1 MKPYIR
7 CIVTLPIQ
15 TVVDFRFV
23 LMVMF
28 HIFYKDTKEFQ
39 ASLHFTLVDSAN
51 SKSLDSK
58 KSQAPKSD
66 NNRAIASTCAMC
78 GRFYYERNKCLEV
91 ENKYANKTN
100 SVSIYIGSATHALL
114 VKDTGHKGFIPNSCQ
129 DKRNISSTLPESN
142 GAPSKKPFEKK
153 DWKEKRA

>member
-78 GRFYYERNKCLEV
+78 GRLYCERNKCPEV

-100 SVSIYIGSATHALL
+100 SIYIGSATHALL
-114 VKDTGHKGFIPNSCQ
+114 VKETGHKGIIPNSHQ

-142 GAPSKKPFEKK
+142 DAPSKKPFEKK
-153 DWKEKRA
+153 DWNEKRA